1 MNGQENWR
9 ENLVDDVEGL
19 RRLLAETRRIAVLGI
34 RSELYADRPA
44 HFVPAYLADALTGN
58 GMEFFAPWKSHLLA
72 GVIMFVLTFLLFT
85 AKVIGAGDSKLC
97 SAFALWV
104 GVSGLAS
111 YLFYMAILGALL
123 GIATKLLQGRQLVP
137 AAKEGSWIAK
147 SQSGGNGVPYGIA
160 ICFGAIVAF
169 YALGYF
175 SPEKLAL
182 LAGYTENQP

>member
-1 MNGQENWR
+1 MVLFLIVFCMIVAIGF
-9 ENLVDDVEGL
+9 G
-19 RRLLAETRRIAVLGI
+19 IASAI
-34 RSELYADRPA
+34 SDFRTMTIPNLYAGLIVLA
-44 HFVPAYLADALTGN
+44 FIPAYLADAMAGG

-72 GVIMFVLTFLLFT
+72 GGIMFVITFLLFT

-123 GIATKLLQGRQLVP
+123 GIATKVLQGRQLIP
-137 AAKEGSWIAK
+137 SAKEGSWIAK
-147 SQSGGNGVPYGIA
+147 SQLGGNGVPYGIA

-169 YALGYF
+169 YSLGYF